1 MVSSPNTVSGVD
13 RLSEMLG
20 MSVQELE
27 NFSPQYKHA
36 VIKKRSGGN
45 RLLQMPNDETKRVQR
60 LLLDKLIG
68 RYKTH
73 ASCCGFS
80 KGLSII
86 DNARPHVG
94 RETVIKLD
102 IQDFFPTFQVGV
114 VRI

>member
-1 MVSSPNTVSGVD
+1 MVSSPNTISGVD

-45 RLLQMPNDETKRVQR
+45 RLLQMPNDETKRVHR

-68 RYKTH
+68 RYNTH
-73 ASCCGFS
+73 VS
-80 KGLSII
+80 
-86 DNARPHVG
+86 
-94 RETVIKLD
+94 
-102 IQDFFPTFQVGV
+102 
-114 VRI
+114 